1 MDSNAHG
8 YEKVGSFAGDAKSFD
23 TYTEECSGSM
33 TQKDVL
39 IRKLKNDLE
48 HSRKQQQST
57 TRELRECELSIARL
71 QGQIGK
77 LQDEQALKRSDVAA
91 KDQSLRVLEQQQVG
105 SKVKV
110 GFIKLKNMTC
120 FGLSVQE
127 DMPKT
132 WRATNC
138 GWGCQR
144 NGCTLIF
151 FFIFCS
157 FPLTERAWHWL
168 LRTCN
173 LLVI

>member
-105 SKVKV
+105 NKVKV
-110 GFIKLKNMTC
+110 GFIKLKNMAC
-120 FGLSVQE
+120 FGLSVQ
-127 DMPKT
+127 T

-138 GWGCQR
+138 GCGCQR

-151 FFIFCS
+151 FY
-157 FPLTERAWHWL
+157 L
-168 LRTCN
+168 LLISTNRESLALAFEN
-173 LLVI
+173 L

>member
-110 GFIKLKNMTC
+110 GFIKLKNMAC

-132 WRATNC
+132 RRATNC
-138 GWGCQR
+138 GCGYQR
-144 NGCTLIF
+144 NGCTLNF
-151 FFIFCS
+151 FFY
-157 FPLTERAWHWL
+157 L
-168 LRTCN
+168 LLISTNRESLALAFEN
-173 LLVI
+173 L

>member
-110 GFIKLKNMTC
+110 GFIKLKKN
-120 FGLSVQE
+120 GLF
-127 DMPKT
+127 
-132 WRATNC
+132 RALSS
-138 GWGCQR
+138 GRHAKDLASDKLRLWLSAKR
-144 NGCTLIF
+144 LHFDF
-151 FFIFCS
+151 FLS
-157 FPLTERAWHWL
+157 FAHFH
-168 LRTCN
+168 
-173 LLVI
+173 

>member
-57 TRELRECELSIARL
+57 ARELRECELSIARL

-110 GFIKLKNMTC
+110 GFIKLKNMVC
-120 FGLSVQE
+120 FGLSVPGRHAK
-127 DMPKT
+127 DLASDKLRL
-132 WRATNC
+132 WLSAKR
-138 GWGCQR
+138 
-144 NGCTLIF
+144 LHFDF
-151 FFIFCS
+151 FLS
-157 FPLTERAWHWL
+157 FAHFH
-168 LRTCN
+168 
-173 LLVI
+173 

>member
-105 SKVKV
+105 NKVKV
-110 GFIKLKNMTC
+110 GFIKLKNMAC
-120 FGLSVQE
+120 FGLSVQV
-127 DMPKT
+127 KT
-132 WRATNC
+132 
-138 GWGCQR
+138 CQR
-144 NGCTLIF
+144 LG
-151 FFIFCS
+151 
-157 FPLTERAWHWL
+157 ERQTAVVVVSETAAL
-168 LRTCN
+168 
-173 LLVI
+173 